1 MPDRMRKVIREEV
14 KTWGLVLAILVSFI
28 ILRSC

>member
-1 MPDRMRKVIREEV
+1 MSDRLRKVIREEA
-14 KTWGLVLAILVSFI
+14 KTWALVLAILVSFI